1 MLFESLLLAAYSVVG
16 TPFNAS
22 VPVIANYATEFNVT
36 SGYVTNAVRNPDS
49 GGITHFYDASV
60 SFDIYYLTA
69 SKDFAEAPRS
79 PADCIYYVSSVSFN
93 IRHYS
98 DLSEFVESYSYSY
111 PVNLVFGGNYG
122 GKTINAL
129 YSSYVSYTFSDDAV
143 AFNFRYVVDENTSF
157 GGDVGSGFNYH
168 QWETAHK
175 LTFDSDS
182 MFRAVNNSY
191 GSGYSQ
197 VYQQGFNAGR
207 DSVENEDENI
217 AAIFNGIAN
226 VGLLPLNMFLGM
238 FNFNVLGINMS
249 DFVMALVTIA
259 LIVIVIKSVLGG
271 KSK

>member
-16 TPFNAS
+16 TPFQAS

-36 SGYVTNAVRNPDS
+36 SGYVTNAVRNND
-49 GGITHFYDASV
+49 GGGVIHFFDASV
-60 SFDIYYLTA
+60 SFDIYYLSATD
-69 SKDFAEAPRS
+69 DFGHAPAT
-79 PADCIYYVSSVSFN
+79 PADCVYYVSSVSFN

-111 PVNLVFGGNYG
+111 PVNLTFGGNYG

-129 YSSYVSYTFSDDAV
+129 YSSYVSYTFGDDNV
-143 AFNFRYVVDENTSF
+143 SFDFSYVVDDNTSF
-157 GGDVGSGFNYH
+157 GGNVSAGFTYH
-168 QWETAHK
+168 YWETTHELGFDGVSMHK
-175 LTFDSDS
+175 
-182 MFRAVNNSY
+182 AVNYSY
-191 GSGYSQ
+191 STGYGNA
-197 VYQQGFNAGR
+197 YQQGFNAGR
-207 DSVENEDENI
+207 ASVENEDENI

-259 LIVIVIKSVLGG
+259 LIVIVIKSVIGG